1 MNIEE
6 HKENLKKYIEEDF
19 AFREP
24 IKNMSDFDK
33 YCYNHCQDIK
43 EVLNELDKKDKVI
56 DTMAEYI
63 EECTGSCPNDM
74 YDWQEIDCD
83 KECEISMKKCW
94 IEYFYKEVE
103 IPEEN

>member
-1 MNIEE
+1 MNI
-6 HKENLKKYIEEDF
+6 KEATEILNRI
-19 AFREP
+19 
-24 IKNMSDFDK
+24 
-33 YCYNHCQDIK
+33 DIK
-43 EVLNELDKKDKVI
+43 FFLSGMIEQSNYIVDKADEVNTAIYTILNELEKKDKVI
-56 DTMAEYI
+56 DMMAEYI

-94 IEYFYKEVE
+94 IEYFYNKVE